1 MISVKKIK
9 REDKI
14 AFILSLRA
22 SRENLTGD
30 FYKFIANE
38 YKKIS
43 DSELNIEFK
52 FYSKGLINTRA

>member
-22 SRENLTGD
+22 NRENLTGD
-30 FYKFIANE
+30 FYEFIVNE
-38 YKKIS
+38 YKKMS